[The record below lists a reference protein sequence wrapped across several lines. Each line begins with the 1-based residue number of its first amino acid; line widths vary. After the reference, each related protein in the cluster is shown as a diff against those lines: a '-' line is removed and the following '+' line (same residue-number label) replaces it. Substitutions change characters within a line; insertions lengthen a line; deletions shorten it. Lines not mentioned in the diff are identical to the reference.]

1 MNMTPILKLSFLS
14 WYRSGQVKWH
24 VIFLICALFHFF
36 VSCYVFDNTVS
47 EMIEGTNLKIFPVA
61 VCSVSFISFVLV
73 DALTKLLF
81 LDINLAPNDGIRTK
95 PIRDIGYG
103 TMVFLKVLSDIYT
116 YIYLLILCPIVFV
129 LLPSWIAVAMAILM
143 LLISIIDSLFI
154 LSAKNSDTVGMKI
167 VLYCSFLMYI
177 VLFLG
182 MMFYGFLSGNLA
194 IIYHMI
200 ILGVFCLCFVLF
212 MAVRLAFY
220 WKEGNSHVD
229 TVLISDSINSNMD
242 WCLLRR
248 TKKFKGSII
257 YMLIACVFNGY
268 LLAVMNATEEIF
280 ACLGIFFSQIFPLLL
295 GGFGF
300 INADGPY
307 MAGLATKPYTVS
319 VLLCRKYRTMVLFV
333 VFSTLLM
340 LPGLWNNTQHL
351 ILLVASSIFSVGI
364 LSKLT
369 LLLILQP
376 FYVELYPSAMS
387 FEKRNMKPLLMCYL
401 IFLVVLVPY
410 ICLLVL
416 CDVYTTAGIIGSLGL
431 FGTVFNKVFIHYLA
445 SLYAQNKYKCLEIN
459 L

>member
-1 MNMTPILKLSFLS
+1 MNMVPILKLSFLS

-24 VIFLICALFHFF
+24 VIFLSCVLFHFF
-36 VSCYVFDNTVS
+36 AFCYVYDNTVS
-47 EMIEGTNLKIFPVA
+47 EIIEDANLKNLPV
-61 VCSVSFISFVLV
+61 VCFASFASFMLV

-81 LDINLAPNDGIRTK
+81 LNVNLAPSDGIRTK
-95 PIRDIGYG
+95 PIGIIGYG
-103 TMVFLKVLSDIYT
+103 TMIFLKVFYNIYT
-116 YIYLLILCPIVFV
+116 YIYLLIWCPIIFV
-129 LLPSWIAVAMAILM
+129 LLPFWIAVALAILI
-143 LLISIIDSLFI
+143 LIASITDSLFI
-154 LSAKNSDTVGMKI
+154 LSAKNSDTVGIKI
-167 VLYCSFLMYI
+167 VLYCSLLLY
-177 VLFLG
+177 VLLSLSV
-182 MMFYGFLSGNLA
+182 MFYGFLKENFAIILHLA
-194 IIYHMI
+194 IF
-200 ILGVFCLCFVLF
+200 GVFCLSSILF
-212 MAVRLAFY
+212 IAVRLSFY
-220 WKEGNSHVD
+220 RKEGNSHVD

-300 INADGPY
+300 INADGSY

-401 IFLVVLVPY
+401 IFLVVFVPY